1 MKKPE
6 KFFKILGIFLIAA
19 SLFAAPPV
27 FAEEQPADYS
37 GEIIGGYSEFYGQR
51 LESGAGSLIT
61 SAVSPYADGFSVKEF
76 LRRAAAGEIP
86 LDIKSILAEAG
97 RALFGR
103 AAAAAKSMAGVLGAA
118 VLGAFLSGAVSGFE
132 KSGAFKAA
140 SYACLIAVVS
150 IASAV
155 FYECLVKIVGAV
167 ESLAVFM
174 RCAVPVMIAALMS
187 SGAVVSASALE
198 APLLAVIEISISLIK
213 SLFLPLVMIGAGI
226 GIVNSMS
233 EKLKTKRLAEFI
245 NGFVKYG
252 LSVLLMIFVAFA
264 GLSSVAA
271 SGADALTLKLTKF
284 ASSNLIPLV
293 GGILSDSVETV
304 LRCGAVIKNAL
315 GVLGIVSVAF
325 MVLTPII
332 EIAAVLIV
340 FRLTAALCEPIS
352 SKSVTECLTCMADG
366 IAAAMSMLIS
376 TSVMFI
382 IMLTVMINIS
392 V

>member
-1 MKKPE
+1 MLKKIGL
-6 KFFKILGIFLIAA
+6 ILIFAVAVTAFPAA
-19 SLFAAPPV
+19 
-27 FAEEQPADYS
+27 AEEQPADYG
-37 GEIIGGYSEFYGQR
+37 GEILGGYADLYGGR
-51 LESGAGSLIT
+51 IESGVGGLI
-61 SAVSPYADGFSVKEF
+61 SDAVSPYAEGFSIREF
-76 LRRAAAGEIP
+76 LSRAAAGEID
-86 LDIKSILAEAG
+86 LNLKSVLAEAG

-103 AAAAAKSMAGVLGAA
+103 VTAAAKSMAGVLGAA
-118 VLGAFLSGAVSGFE
+118 ILGAFLTGTVSGFE

-140 SYACLIAVVS
+140 SYACLIAAAS
-150 IASAV
+150 IASTV
-155 FYECLVKIVGAV
+155 FYECLEQVVESV

-174 RCAVPVMIAALMS
+174 RCVVPVMIAALMS

-198 APLLAVIEISISLIK
+198 PSLLAVIEISVTLIK

-233 EKLKTKRLAEFI
+233 EEIKTGRLIGFI

-252 LSVLLMIFVAFA
+252 LSVLLTIFVAFA
-264 GLSSVAA
+264 GLRSVAA
-271 SGADALTLKLTKF
+271 SGADALTLKLAKF

-304 LRCGAVIKNAL
+304 LRCGTVIKNAL
-315 GVLGIVSVAF
+315 GVLGIAAVAF
-325 MVLTPII
+325 IVLTPII
-332 EIAAVLIV
+332 EIAAALIV

-352 SKSVTECLTCMADG
+352 SKSVTECLSCMADG
-366 IAAAMSMLIS
+366 IAAALSMLIS
-376 TSVMFI
+376 VSVMFI